1 MVGECETGCDYL
13 QNMAPFKMMFKK
25 ALIGL
30 GVCILLVAAGLAL
43 WVQHWTESRLSVPTE
58 AALAALK
65 SDANVAVTTEDWLV
79 FSPRDR
85 RPKLGLVFYPGAHC
99 DVRGYAPALRA
110 IAEQG
115 YLVIAVP
122 MPLYLAFLAPERANE
137 VIAAYDN
144 LDQWVI
150 AGHSLGGAMAARY
163 VYRHPDA
170 IQGLIIW
177 DSYPAD
183 SLLQYDKPV
192 WLVHRSGEDGKPPL
206 MYEEA
211 LKRFPTH
218 TQYVPIRG
226 GNHMNFGDF
235 IVGPAQNTQDASI
248 RPVEQQ
254 AQVAEATLAALD
266 SVHGVASA
274 NRTINKK

>member
-1 MVGECETGCDYL
+1 
-13 QNMAPFKMMFKK
+13 MAPFSMMFKK
-25 ALIGL
+25 TLIVFS
-30 GVCILLVAAGLAL
+30 VCILLVVAGAAV
-43 WVQHWTESRLSVPTE
+43 WVQQWTKNRLSVPTE
-58 AALAALK
+58 VALAALK
-65 SDANVAVTTEDWLV
+65 SDANLEVTVEDWLV
-79 FSPRDR
+79 FSPRSR
-85 RPKLGLVFYPGAHC
+85 KPKLGLMFYPGAHC

-110 IAEQG
+110 IAERG
-115 YLVIAVP
+115 YLVIAVR
-122 MPLYLAFLAPERANE
+122 MPLYLAFLAPERAND
-137 VIAAYDN
+137 VMAAYSDV
-144 LDQWVI
+144 DQWVI

-192 WLVHRSGEDGKPPL
+192 WLIHRSGEDDKPPA
-206 MYEEA
+206 MYAEG
-211 LKRFPTH
+211 LKRFPAQ

-235 IVGPAQNTQDASI
+235 IVGPAQQDLDASI

-254 AQVAEATLAALD
+254 TQVAEATLAALD
-266 SVHGVASA
+266 YVYSIPASYKLEDV
-274 NRTINKK
+274 NSRREELRE